1 MKKKILIFLS
11 FSFLLLGGIVS
22 GPQVK
27 AASLDSAGEKITD
40 FKVKITINQD
50 SSLIVE
56 EKILYDFGGHEQHGI
71 YRDFKKDKLKVKVL
85 EVSQDDQFVSYETS
99 KSGNYLG
106 IRIGDPDKLITGV
119 HLYKIVYQIKNAIG
133 FFEDHDELYFNVTG
147 DEWTVPIEKAS
158 AEVILPQ
165 EIEQDKLKLTAYT
178 GSYGATGANYDK
190 AVQEKTIV
198 FESID
203 SFNPQEGLTIVVGLP
218 KGILKEPSFLE
229 RIIGNLDIFWP
240 FLIPF
245 FVFIYLF
252 NLWWKKG
259 KDFRIKKT
267 VIAQYEPPENLRP
280 ALVSF
285 LIKQRS
291 SEKEI
296 SATLIDLAVK
306 GYLKIKEIKE
316 GWSKDFELIKLQKEP
331 EPEGLLYYEKEL
343 LDLLFK
349 TGDSVKISSLKNK
362 LSDHKRFFALRLRT
376 EMEQLLYFSPASLRI
391 QSVLYFLAA
400 ILIVSFFGFLR
411 IQFILAFS
419 NAISGAIMLFFSSIM
434 PKRTPKGAEAYW
446 QTLGFKEYL
455 KTAEKYRLE
464 FQEKEKIFEK
474 FLPYAMVLGVVRFWT
489 KAFEGIYKEP
499 PSWYEGYYIGVFSTT
514 VFADSLGHFETGMRN
529 VFTAAGGG
537 GSGFSGGF
545 SGGGGGGGG
554 GGSW

>member
-229 RIIGNLDIFWP
+229 RIIGNLDIFGP
-240 FLIPF
+240 FLIPL

-259 KDFRIKKT
+259 KDFRIEKT

-280 ALVSF
+280 ASVSF

-296 SATLIDLAVK
+296 SATLIDLAVR
-306 GYLKIKEIKE
+306 GFLKIKEIK
-316 GWSKDFELIKLQKEP
+316 GNWSKDYELTRLQK

-343 LDLLFK
+343 LDILFK
-349 TGDSVKISSLKNK
+349 TGDHVKISSLKNK
-362 LSDHKRFFALRLRT
+362 LSDHKRFFALRLKT
-376 EMEQLLYFSPASLRI
+376 EMEQLLYFSPASFRI
-391 QSVLYFLAA
+391 QQTLYGLGVAMIVL
-400 ILIVSFFGFLR
+400 SFFLPSSLFLLSWQ
-411 IQFILAFS
+411 ISCLLSGILMLIFAFV
-419 NAISGAIMLFFSSIM
+419 M

-446 QTLGFKEYL
+446 QALGFKEYL

-537 GSGFSGGF
+537 SGFSGGF